1 MKCSDSR
8 MLLTSRV
15 GTKNPAQFY
24 PPGFIRFYPAG
35 KTQKNRVILG
45 FIKKQR
51 NFQENSQF
59 IETLDIIMIL

>member
-1 MKCSDSR
+1 MSDVIIY
-8 MLLTSRV
+8 RV

-35 KTQKNRVILG
+35 KTQKNRVKLG

-51 NFQENSQF
+51 NLRKILRF
-59 IETLDIIMIL
+59 IESLDIIMML